1 MPITITSNSEGIQ
14 RMLGSGPGL
23 PPALPNHP
31 AQSTAPVDCWKALLF
46 GLPFLF
52 AGAFIECA
60 AFGVIPAHGSKHA
73 PTWVIAASGSLFF
86 CAGLFLFIHGVI
98 GIFRKAAYR
107 REASQYPGQ
116 PWYFDFHW
124 RKEGYT
130 FSAFR
135 EMVNRLV
142 AAVVWNAILAPFFWV
157 GITQRGAW
165 LFLVVASLF
174 ALIGLFF
181 WARWA
186 QMLVEIF
193 RYGNSLLAYDEFPY
207 FLGGT
212 LRARLRVPHHIGRI
226 DELSLT
232 LRCVREK
239 YVTTGM
245 GNNRSTQV
253 VCYEL
258 YKDAVVLPRERLA
271 SYAGGDIP
279 IEFRIPVDQ
288 HATTLADT
296 PPTYWEIEARGKA
309 PGADYEAYFL
319 VPVYK
324 QS

>member
-1 MPITITSNSEGIQ
+1 MRCVRHRTRPRQ
-14 RMLGSGPGL
+14 AR
-23 PPALPNHP
+23 A
-31 AQSTAPVDCWKALLF
+31 
-46 GLPFLF
+46 
-52 AGAFIECA
+52 
-60 AFGVIPAHGSKHA
+60 
-73 PTWVIAASGSLFF
+73 WVITVSGSLFF
-86 CAGLFLFIHGVI
+86 LAGLFLLLHGVI
-98 GIFRKAAYR
+98 GIFRKASYR
-107 REASQYPGQ
+107 REAAQYPGQ
-116 PWYFDFHW
+116 PWYFDLHW
-124 RKEGYT
+124 RKEGCSY
-130 FSAFR
+130 SAFR
-135 EMVNRLV
+135 EMVKRLV
-142 AAVVWNAILAPFFWV
+142 AALVWNAILAPFFWV

-181 WARWA
+181 WVRWA
-186 QMLVEIF
+186 QMLAEIF
-193 RYGNSLLAYDEFPY
+193 RFGNSFLAYDEFPY

-212 LRARLRVPHHIGRI
+212 LRARLRVPHHMNVI

-258 YKDAVVLPRERLA
+258 YKDAVTLPRERVANYA
-271 SYAGGDIP
+271 SADIP
-279 IEFRIPVDQ
+279 VEFRIPVDQ
-288 HATTLADT
+288 HTTTLADT

-324 QS
+324 QP